1 MPKSQLNFYKNK
13 KHGDKK
19 PSVPTSV
26 NLFPSITGR
35 NESQNR
41 NAIPQYD
48 DEEEVEADTAV
59 GQKLPAPN

>member
-1 MPKSQLNFYKNK
+1 MNFYKNK

-19 PSVPTSV
+19 PSVPTSI

-41 NAIPQYD
+41 QAMMMSS
-48 DEEEVEADTAV
+48 
-59 GQKLPAPN
+59 